1 MFVYYF
7 LKALLFIHDKQWELL
22 TDGWGAWYLLEVIGF
37 VLIPAMMFAFGFK
50 HRSISIIKIAS
61 VMALVGMLLN
71 RLNISIIAFNWFL
84 DDHYYPSWQE
94 YIVSLTVVF
103 TQIWVLRWVITRMP
117 VFSSNRQ
124 HATPEH

>member
-22 TDGWGAWYLLEVIGF
+22 TAGWGAWYLLEVIGF

-71 RLNISIIAFNWFL
+71 R
-84 DDHYYPSWQE
+84 
-94 YIVSLTVVF
+94 
-103 TQIWVLRWVITRMP
+103 
-117 VFSSNRQ
+117 
-124 HATPEH
+124 